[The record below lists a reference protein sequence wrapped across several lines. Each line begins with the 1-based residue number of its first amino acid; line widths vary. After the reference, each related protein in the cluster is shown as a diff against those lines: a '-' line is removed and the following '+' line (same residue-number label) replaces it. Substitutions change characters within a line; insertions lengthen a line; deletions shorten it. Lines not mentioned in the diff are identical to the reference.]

1 MFLLLIFLAILPNA
15 QCIQRDVPKENDEA
29 LCLDIY
35 SGVFPQTSA
44 KSFLVCITGSS
55 ISPAKYVLHC
65 ITCLELWVIQKPAS
79 NPSPLYHVLDTQH
92 AVSSAQ
98 GS

>member
-55 ISPAKYVLHC
+55 ITPVQDKFCS
-65 ITCLELWVIQKPAS
+65 ITHLELWVIQKPAS